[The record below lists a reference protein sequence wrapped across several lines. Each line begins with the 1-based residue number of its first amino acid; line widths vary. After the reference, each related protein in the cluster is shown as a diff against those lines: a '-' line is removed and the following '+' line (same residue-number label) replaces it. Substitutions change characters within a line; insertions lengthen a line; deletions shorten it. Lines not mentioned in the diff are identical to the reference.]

1 MKKNTV
7 LYIIWAVLYCA
18 CVGFSFVGETTVGEK
33 AFLIALSVLFFVP
46 PYWLY
51 VLAKKENNRKT
62 LLVLRLISII
72 VLALVPILFFLNV
85 LSVNYTA
92 TFGLVVFVLFTMFS
106 PPLLTSQTW
115 IIPLFLWAVLM
126 MLTLPKR
133 CPCQK

>member
-1 MKKNTV
+1 MKKSV
-7 LYIIWAVLYCA
+7 LYIVWGILYCA
-18 CVGFSFVGETTVGEK
+18 CVGFSFVGEATVGEK

-51 VLAKKENNRKT
+51 VLARKEDNRKT

-72 VLALVPILFFLNV
+72 VLALMPILFFLNV

-106 PPLLTSQTW
+106 PPLLTSQSW

-126 MLTLPKR
+126 MLTLQKR
-133 CPCQK
+133 RPCQK